1 MTSPRG
7 RRGWTL
13 WRTLER
19 AMPMFGSEQRDDIR
33 YLAEP
38 AILRTDTPPH
48 VSSDVAACLDAI
60 LDAQRPLNR
69 AR

>member
-1 MTSPRG
+1 
-7 RRGWTL
+7 
-13 WRTLER
+13 
-19 AMPMFGSEQRDDIR
+19 MFASEQRDDIR